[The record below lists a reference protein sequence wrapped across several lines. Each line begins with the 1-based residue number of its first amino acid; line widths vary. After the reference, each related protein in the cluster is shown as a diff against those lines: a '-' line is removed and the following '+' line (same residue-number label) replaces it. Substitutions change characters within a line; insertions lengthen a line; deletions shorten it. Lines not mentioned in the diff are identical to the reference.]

1 MKTGTISEIKTSGA
15 KVVLDNPKLLT
26 GELQLIQI
34 PVTGTQPEP
43 NYKIGDRV
51 LAVFTGK
58 GYSEGFVLG
67 VIK

>member
-1 MKTGTISEIKTSGA
+1 MKIGTISEIKPSGVRVA
-15 KVVLDNPKLLT
+15 LDNPQLLT
-26 GELQLIQI
+26 GELQLIQV
-34 PVTGTQPEP
+34 PVIGTQPEP

>member
-1 MKTGTISEIKTSGA
+1 MKTGTILEIKTSSA

-26 GELQLIQI
+26 GELQLIQV
-34 PVTGTQPEP
+34 PVAGTQPEP

-58 GYSEGFVLG
+58 GYSEGFILG